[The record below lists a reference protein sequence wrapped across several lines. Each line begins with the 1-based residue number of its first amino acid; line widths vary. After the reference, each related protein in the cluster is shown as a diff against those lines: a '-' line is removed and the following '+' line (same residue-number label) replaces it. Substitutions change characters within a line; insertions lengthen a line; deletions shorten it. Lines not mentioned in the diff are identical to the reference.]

1 VGRRL
6 VIRVGFSL
14 LLCVLVGVGLTL
26 SADGA
31 RWAKPDV
38 AVVTTSAGTVEGRL
52 RGTSP
57 AGVELLVAD
66 QRIVIPWSAV
76 VRMSLK
82 HDAHDAA
89 SAAASADEGA
99 SRGGRI

>member
-26 SADGA
+26 CADGA
-31 RWAKPDV
+31 QWTKPDV

-66 QRIVIPWSAV
+66 QRIVIPWDTV

-82 HDAHDAA
+82 DDAA
-89 SAAASADEGA
+89 SASASTDAGA

>member
-1 VGRRL
+1 
-6 VIRVGFSL
+6 
-14 LLCVLVGVGLTL
+14 
-26 SADGA
+26 
-31 RWAKPDV
+31 
-38 AVVTTSAGTVEGRL
+38 VEGRL

-89 SAAASADEGA
+89 SAAASAEEGA